1 MKKLLFLSLVLSLA
15 GSLTAMAQGP
25 ERQPMPVEER
35 VKRTMERLKP
45 ELELTEQQEKDMT
58 PVYTTF
64 YTEMDKL
71 RSGGERPTPEAR
83 QKVSDARDE
92 QLKKILSEAQMK
104 KLKEIEEQMR
114 QRRPGMRQAA

>member
-1 MKKLLFLSLVLSLA
+1 
-15 GSLTAMAQGP
+15 MAQGP

-83 QKVSDARDE
+83 QKVTDARDE
-92 QLKKILSEAQMK
+92 QLKKILNEAQMK

-114 QRRPGMRQAA
+114 QRRPGIGQAA

>member
-1 MKKLLFLSLVLSLA
+1 
-15 GSLTAMAQGP
+15 MAQGP

-104 KLKEIEEQMR
+104 KLKELEEQMR
-114 QRRPGMRQAA
+114 QRRPAIRQAA